1 MTSTFTDKLEKQEQ
15 REGRKKRR
23 GLLLGYTDPVIGS
36 IIYDFCTGVMNGTSD
51 MKFPQGPPSIS
62 MIGFPTRKEYLLQS
76 EAVRCQQKIKKPLT
90 TYGNMVTTVILRHLL
105 MGSAFD
111 KTEKKTTN
119 SSEATT
125 TCVRACVRACAGSFY
140 FIFYKKPQS

>member
-1 MTSTFTDKLEKQEQ
+1 
-15 REGRKKRR
+15 
-23 GLLLGYTDPVIGS
+23 
-36 IIYDFCTGVMNGTSD
+36 

-62 MIGFPTRKEYLLQS
+62 MIGFPARKEYLLQS

-90 TYGNMVTTVILRHLL
+90 TYGNMVTTVILHHLL

-111 KTEKKTTN
+111 KTREKKTN

-125 TCVRACVRACAGSFY
+125 TRVHVQDLFILY
-140 FIFYKKPQS
+140 FTKSHKANSIETVLKL

>member
-1 MTSTFTDKLEKQEQ
+1 
-15 REGRKKRR
+15 
-23 GLLLGYTDPVIGS
+23 
-36 IIYDFCTGVMNGTSD
+36 MNGTSD

-62 MIGFPTRKEYLLQS
+62 MIGFPARKEYLLQS

-111 KTEKKTTN
+111 KAKKIKIIQ
-119 SSEATT
+119 
-125 TCVRACVRACAGSFY
+125 VKQQQRACACGIFLFY
-140 FIFYKKPQS
+140 ILQKATKLIPVRLC

>member
-119 SSEATT
+119 SSEATIT
-125 TCVRACVRACAGSFY
+125 TCVRACVCGILLF